1 MFRLLENKIFMHY
14 IFRSTNL
21 NSAKLFHAQTGIWM
35 EKTTRIA
42 YWSCQ
47 LCVNEFGVG
56 ILWLQVGVSA
66 GFMWSHGVLRLA
78 LNDLLIKAGPPL
90 NGLIM

>member
-1 MFRLLENKIFMHY
+1 MRPMRFV
-14 IFRSTNL
+14 
-21 NSAKLFHAQTGIWM
+21 
-35 EKTTRIA
+35 
-42 YWSCQ
+42 WSGE
-47 LCVNEFGVG
+47 LCRRADF
-56 ILWLQVGVSA
+56 LWLQVGVSL